1 MKTSK
6 LMLVMAAAAMT
17 FAACNKQETT
27 PVPSEPNTKSI
38 VLDIANLKA
47 PTKAPGTQIA
57 NGTQVTLNDCQVF
70 FSDGTTLYTPYDE
83 TAENVVSTYMSTIA
97 DTTQFHF
104 LDKKVNKVIVI
115 GNIGEEFPVTDEVTT
130 EAALW
135 EAVNT
140 LTAEGQQKENA
151 LVLYG
156 QDSNLETTA
165 DHVGFEGQEDQHP
178 SPVFKAVVNLM
189 PTVARF
195 EVTGYQYDQV
205 AVAEGQ
211 TAPAR
216 EYKSITVTSQSLI
229 NFYEGATVTMAADAP
244 VVTGTDPHAL
254 GNGPVEYTWD
264 DVYQEYFTQLTAA
277 DKAAWYYDATAY
289 ELSATNNYVQTVATS
304 TTAEDG
310 TVTSDKKCY
319 AYQVFPGKTPS
330 FIFQLNAKDEN
341 NVTSLLYLQTKNLRG
356 LPEGGPV
363 AGHVYTM
370 NVPFNDDNLR
380 AAEKCIDVV
389 ITVHKW
395 VVSVVTP
402 EFTVPGTETPVD
414 PAE

>member
-1 MKTSK
+1 MKASK

-38 VLDIANLKA
+38 VLDIANLNA
-47 PTKAPGTQIA
+47 PTKAQGTQIA
-57 NGTQVTLNDCQVF
+57 NGTQVTLNDYQVF

-83 TAENVVSTYMSTIA
+83 TAEEVA
-97 DTTQFHF
+97 DTYLPATAGTTQQFHF

-115 GNIGEEFPVTDEVTT
+115 GNIGKEFTVIDEVTT
-130 EAALW
+130 ETELW
-135 EAVNT
+135 AAVNT
-140 LTAEGQQKENA
+140 LTAAGQQKENA

-205 AVAEGQ
+205 AVAEGE

-216 EYKSITVTSQSLI
+216 EYKSITVTSQSII
-229 NFYEGATVTMAADAP
+229 NFFEGATVAMAADAP

-264 DVYQEYFTQLTAA
+264 DVYQEYFTQLTDA

-289 ELSATNNYVQTVATS
+289 ELSATNNYVQTVAT
-304 TTAEDG
+304 TEKPKA
-310 TVTSDKKCY
+310 CY

-330 FIFQLNAKDEN
+330 FIFQLTAKDEN
-341 NVTSLLYLQTKNLRG
+341 NVTSLLYLQTKNLVG